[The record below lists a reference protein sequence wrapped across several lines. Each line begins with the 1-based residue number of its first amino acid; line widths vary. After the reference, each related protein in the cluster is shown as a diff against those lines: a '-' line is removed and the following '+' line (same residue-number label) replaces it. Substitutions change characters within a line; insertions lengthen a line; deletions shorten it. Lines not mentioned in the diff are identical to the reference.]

1 MRLRAGSGQ
10 RYGRGVDSTHLQ
22 PEQATRVCRS
32 VRRSLAYV
40 GRLRRRMEVL
50 GFPPDDPLY
59 RAASR
64 AHDALQELH
73 VRAHYCSCTSGV
85 GVAGRRA

>member
-1 MRLRAGSGQ
+1 M
-10 RYGRGVDSTHLQ
+10 DSSHIK
-22 PEQATRVCRS
+22 PEQAQRLCEQI
-32 VRRSLAYV
+32 RRSLAHV

-50 GFPPDDPLY
+50 GFPPTDPLY
-59 RAASR
+59 ISASR

-85 GVAGRRA
+85 CK